1 MVARFGK
8 LFEEGLQ
15 KISEGL
21 QKPRSQ
27 RRAHKLLER
36 MGRLKQKSRGAG
48 QHCTVNLAVDES
60 GKTATALTWE
70 KKPVDATMAT
80 HPGVY
85 CLRSNEVDWDE
96 EKLWRTYPMRT
107 DLESVFRSLKS
118 ELGLRPVFHSKEMRG
133 TGICSCQQR

>member
-48 QHCTVNLAVDES
+48 QHYTVNLAVDES
-60 GKTATALTWE
+60 GKTATGLTWE
-70 KKPVDATMAT
+70 KKPVEAGDGDTSG
-80 HPGVY
+80 GV
-85 CLRSNEVDWDE
+85 L
-96 EKLWRTYPMRT
+96 PA
-107 DLESVFRSLKS
+107 
-118 ELGLRPVFHSKEMRG
+118 
-133 TGICSCQQR
+133 QQRARLG